1 MTLHEAIEK
10 LLREEGR
17 SMTTSEITDAL
28 NDNKWFTKN
37 DGSEICEFQV
47 HGRTHS
53 LSKLFKRDGIK
64 VSLKD
69 LTDHTTSGSS
79 KGERYTLPR

>member
-10 LLREEGR
+10 LLKKEGK
-17 SMTTSEITDAL
+17 SMTISEITKAL
-28 NDNKWFTKN
+28 NQNKWFTKN

-53 LSKLFKRDGIK
+53 LSNLFKRDGFK

-69 LTDHTTSGSS
+69 SS
-79 KGERYTLPR
+79 N

>member
-10 LLREEGR
+10 LLREKG
-17 SMTTSEITDAL
+17 SPMTTAEITEAL
-28 NDNKWFTKN
+28 NDNGWFTKK

-53 LSKLFKRDGIK
+53 FPRLFHRDGSK
-64 VSLKD
+64 VTLK
-69 LTDHTTSGSS
+69 
-79 KGERYTLPR
+79 

>member
-10 LLREEGR
+10 LLEQEGR
-17 SMTTSEITDAL
+17 SMTTSEITTAL
-28 NDNKWFTKN
+28 NENKWFTKN

-53 LSKLFKRDGIK
+53 LSNMFQRDGIR
-64 VSLKD
+64 VSLKSHPN
-69 LTDHTTSGSS
+69 HTN
-79 KGERYTLPR
+79 

>member
-17 SMTTSEITDAL
+17 SMTTAEITDAL
-28 NDNKWFTKN
+28 NENKWFTKK
-37 DGSEICEFQV
+37 DGSDICEFQV

-53 LSKLFKRDGIK
+53 FPGLFYRDGSRVALK
-64 VSLKD
+64 TRSSSLHK
-69 LTDHTTSGSS
+69 S
-79 KGERYTLPR
+79 